1 MSENISQALRI
12 LAYTYPDH
20 RAEAAAS
27 AIMRNAF
34 SPAYGEAWTPA
45 QLSSFMT
52 LTGVRLSFACLDNA
66 HLGFAL
72 TRYVLNEAELLLIAT
87 DPRWQSRGIGK
98 FLLQDCVNHAR
109 KSRISA
115 IHLEVRCNNQA
126 IEFYLRNGFEQVHRR
141 PAYYKGDDG
150 TYYDALS
157 FRLSLD

>member
-1 MSENISQALRI
+1 MIGDISQALRI
-12 LAYTYPDH
+12 ISYTYPDH

-27 AIMRNAF
+27 DIMQSAF

-45 QLSSFMT
+45 QLASFMT
-52 LTGVRLSFACLDNA
+52 LPGVRLSFACLENA

-72 TRYVLNEAELLLIAT
+72 TRQVLDEAELMLIAT
-87 DPRWQSRGIGK
+87 DPRWQNRGVGQC
-98 FLLQDCVNHAR
+98 LLQDCVNYAR

-157 FRLSLD
+157 FRLTLD